1 LKPMLDQYFTV
12 KKEGSDEIII
22 QKSRFIGYVRR
33 VETEDAAQA
42 FSQEIKKKH
51 HDATHNCSAYMIGE
65 HDQIQRANDDGEPSG
80 TAGVPMLEVLK
91 KQGLKDTT
99 IVVTRY
105 FGGVKL
111 GAGGLIRAYGNTTSQ
126 AIQTTGIVKRQLM
139 QGFLITVDYTLL
151 GKIENVLRNSEHIL
165 ESIDYLEQ
173 VALLVYVKKENGQ
186 DFQEWIIDLTNDQA
200 VITTKD
206 LVYVESVVAYTN
218 DEYKCSPGYL
228 GDHLPPSITFQEFFP
243 RF

>member
-1 LKPMLDQYFTV
+1 MLDQYFTV

-42 FSQEIKKKH
+42 FIQEIKKKH

-65 HDQIQRANDDGEPSG
+65 HDQIQKANDDGEPSG

-91 KQGLKDTT
+91 KQGLKDTA

-105 FGGVKL
+105 FGGIKL

-151 GKIENVLRNSEHIL
+151 GKLENVLRNSEHIL

-173 VALLVYVKKENGQ
+173 VALLVYVKKENSQ

-206 LVYVESVVAYTN
+206 LAYVEIDVASTN
-218 DEYKCSPGYL
+218 DEDK
-228 GDHLPPSITFQEFFP
+228 
-243 RF
+243 